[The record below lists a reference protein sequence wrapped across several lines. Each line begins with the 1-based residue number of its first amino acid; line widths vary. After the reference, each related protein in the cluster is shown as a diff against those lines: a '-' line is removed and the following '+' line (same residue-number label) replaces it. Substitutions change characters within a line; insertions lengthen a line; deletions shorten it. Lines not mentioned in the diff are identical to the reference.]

1 MTAGVTFVH
10 ADPSRDPLPQLGHT
24 DRGCDRAVPVDHHR
38 LGWIDFFRQPIS
50 GVISGAGSA
59 FRKVYVVVFLAAW
72 ANFATKRRVTDTK
85 MALMKVVS

>member
-1 MTAGVTFVH
+1 VA
-10 ADPSRDPLPQLGHT
+10 PLVASEVLLTLNAATVVAPYLPT
-24 DRGCDRAVPVDHHR
+24 RYW